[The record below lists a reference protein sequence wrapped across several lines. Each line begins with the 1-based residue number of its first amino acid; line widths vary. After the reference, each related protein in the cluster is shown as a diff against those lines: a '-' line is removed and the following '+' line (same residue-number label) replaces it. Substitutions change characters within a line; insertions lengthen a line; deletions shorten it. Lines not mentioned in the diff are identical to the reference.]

1 MVGVGYPF
9 QGFATTLAVF
19 CSVLGVVLSESST
32 RAVAARATR
41 KQGCRFN
48 LRSIISTLKS
58 ITGWQKLGFFP
69 ATLVSS

>member
-1 MVGVGYPF
+1 MVGVVYHF

-19 CSVLGVVLSESST
+19 CGVVGVLLSESSK
-32 RAVAARATR
+32 RVVAARVTR

-48 LRSIISTLKS
+48 LKSIISTLKS

-69 ATLVSS
+69 GTLVSS